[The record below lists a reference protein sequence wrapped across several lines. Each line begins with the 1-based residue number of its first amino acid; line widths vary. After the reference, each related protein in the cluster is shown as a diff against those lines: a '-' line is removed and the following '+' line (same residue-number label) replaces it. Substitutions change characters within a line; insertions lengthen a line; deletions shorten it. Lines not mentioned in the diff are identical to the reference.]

1 MKQSDLIRQ
10 FIIEDQPVVVAI
22 GDVVWYFNENQL
34 NTMPH
39 VAQVVAFGEDNMV
52 DLTYNATIGS
62 RLVPVQGVCL
72 VGDERLKN
80 ANYRKRGSWIPRGAF
95 TCLNLK

>member
-10 FIIEDQPVVVAI
+10 FIIEDQPIVIAL
-22 GDVVWYFNENQL
+22 GDVVWLFNENQL
-34 NTMPH
+34 DTLPH
-39 VAQVVAFGEDNMV
+39 VATVIAFGEDNMV
-52 DLTYNATIGS
+52 DLAYNAVVGS

-95 TCLNLK
+95 SVLNLK